1 MLRYV
6 IRRVAWVIF
15 IMLVITMFAFLIFF
29 VLPPGDPATAFAGR
43 LPTPSTI
50 KEVKRAFGLDHS
62 IFYQYGL
69 FVKRLFLGDQ
79 YGWPGFGFSFA
90 SRSAVRPDIISGA
103 WITLQLAVGAAII
116 WLLLGIPIG
125 IISALKRGQIWDR
138 LAMGFAL
145 VGVSTPVFW
154 LGLMG
159 LYIFWFR
166 LHWAPGTWTPGLGF
180 GENPFQWFTHLL
192 MPWFVLALLFAAS
205 YARIT
210 RGSMLDVMSED
221 YIRTARA
228 KGLPERQVV
237 IKHGLRSSLIPV
249 ATLFGLDFGGLV
261 GGAIVTERV
270 FNIPG
275 LGNLTVQ
282 GVNRG
287 DLPVVMGVVVFA
299 ALGITIMS
307 LVVDIVYTYLDPRV
321 RFA

>member
-1 MLRYV
+1 VGRYV
-6 IRRVAWVIF
+6 IKRVLWVIF
-15 IMLVITMFAFLIFF
+15 IMLIITLLAFLIFY
-29 VLPPGDPATAFAGR
+29 VMPPGEPADAFAGR
-43 LPTPSTI
+43 NPTAQSI
-50 KEVKRAFGLDHS
+50 REVKKAFGLDHG
-62 IFYQYGL
+62 IAYQYGL
-69 FVKRLFLGDQ
+69 FVKRLFLGDE

-90 SRSAVRPDIISGA
+90 SRDAIRPDILSGA
-103 WITLQLAVGAAII
+103 WITFQLAVGAAVV
-116 WLLLGIPIG
+116 WLLMGIPIG
-125 IISALKRGQIWDR
+125 VISALKRGTVWDR
-138 LAMGFAL
+138 GAMGFAL
-145 VGVSTPVFW
+145 FGVSAPVFW

-159 LYIFWFR
+159 LYIFWYR
-166 LHWAPGTWTPGLGF
+166 LHWAPGTGF
-180 GENPFQWFTHLL
+180 FQFSDSPFEWFTHLL

-210 RGSMLDVMSED
+210 RGSMLEVMSED

-237 IKHGLRSSLIPV
+237 VKHGLRSSLIPV

-282 GVNRG
+282 AVLRG

-299 ALGITIMS
+299 ALGITVMS

>member
-6 IRRVAWVIF
+6 IKRVAWVVF
-15 IMLVITMFAFLIFF
+15 IMLVITLFAFLIFY
-29 VLPPGDPATAFAGR
+29 VLPPGEPADAFAGR
-43 LPTPSTI
+43 LPNPETI
-50 KEVKRAFGLDHS
+50 KEVKRAFGLDHG

-90 SRSAVRPDIISGA
+90 SRDAIRPDILSGA
-103 WITLQLAVGAAII
+103 FVTLQLAIGAAIV
-116 WLLLGIPIG
+116 WLIIGVPIG
-125 IISALKRGQIWDR
+125 VLSALKRGTVYDR
-138 LAMGFAL
+138 GAMGFAL
-145 VGVSTPVFW
+145 FGVSAPVFW

-159 LYIFWFR
+159 LYIFWYK
-166 LHWAPGTWTPGLGF
+166 LHWAPGTGF
-180 GENPFQWFTHLL
+180 IKFSESPFEWFTHLL
-192 MPWFVLALLFAAS
+192 MPWFVLAFLFAAS

-210 RGSMLDVMSED
+210 RGAMLEVMSED

-237 IKHGLRSSLIPV
+237 VKHGLRSSLIPV

-282 GVNRG
+282 GVLRG

-307 LVVDIVYTYLDPRV
+307 LLVDIVYTYLDPRV
-321 RFA
+321 RFG